1 MKLLKR
7 TAFSLLG
14 ILLLILTI
22 ATILEKIY
30 GTDFVNEY
38 IYSSV
43 PFVILW
49 GVTAIT
55 SLLYIIKSKLHRQPV
70 IFLLHLSLL
79 FILAGAFTTWIYGE
93 QGTMRVRQGEQQ
105 TSFTDSKGISHQLPF
120 SITLNQ
126 FEIIYYKGT
135 LAPMDFISHIS
146 VADKDCHRQIQGK
159 VSMNHIFSYQHYR
172 FYQSGYSE
180 DNEGSVFSVSHDPY
194 GIGITYAGYTLLLLS
209 TVFFFFSPQSRFRQ
223 LLKSPLL
230 HRSLTVI
237 LLLFAFS
244 LNSNFLKANSTSPK
258 VLPREVAEHFG
269 DLYILYNNRIC
280 PLQTFARDFT
290 VKLYGSSSYKGL
302 TPEEVLTGWL
312 FYYDSWKNEPIIRI
326 KSNEARKLLE
336 IEGNYAR
343 LKDYIST
350 INEYK
355 LEKMMNHIR
364 SGEQVTDKRGIEEAD
379 EKFNIINLV
388 CTGAMMKIFPCRNI
402 AGKTLEWYSQS
413 DQLPQDMDNDKWV
426 FIRKSMSYV
435 NEMIVMKKYNDA
447 CLLLEKIKKYQQKEC
462 DGLLPADN
470 KFKAEKIYNQFD
482 YSKSVAMACICI
494 GLICFI
500 YYCHCMASQKRTS
513 RKAIIILNILL
524 WIVFTYLSAAICLRG
539 YVSNHLPLSNGF
551 ETMQFMAWCTLLLTF
566 LLQRKFAMLLPFGFL
581 LCGLTLMV
589 SMLGES
595 NPQIT
600 QLMPV
605 LQSPL
610 LSIHVVVIMIAYSL
624 LAFIMLNGVT
634 AVILHQSQKE
644 CKEQIERLQIIS
656 QIILYPAIFLLAI
669 GIFIGAVWA
678 NVSWGRY
685 WGWDPKETWAL
696 ITMVIYAIVTHLHLI
711 KRCNSLWLFNVT
723 SVIAFS
729 SVLMTFLGVNYFL
742 SGMHSYGQNE
752 HVNNILIYLY
762 LAFGII
768 IVLAMLSYRSWKK
781 NPERR
786 RKYDK

>member
-244 LNSNFLKANSTSPK
+244 LNSNFLKANSPSPK

-290 VKLYGSSSYKGL
+290 IKLYGSSSYKGL

-388 CTGAMMKIFPCRNI
+388 CTGAMMKIFHCRNI

-685 WGWDPKETWAL
+685 WGWDPKEVWAL
-696 ITMVIYAIVTHLHLI
+696 ITMLVYALALHPRSLPWFHRTMFFHVFCITAFITVLI
-711 KRCNSLWLFNVT
+711 TYF
-723 SVIAFS
+723 
-729 SVLMTFLGVNYFL
+729 GVNFL
-742 SGMHSYGQNE
+742 LGGMHSYANG
-752 HVNNILIYLY
+752 
-762 LAFGII
+762 
-768 IVLAMLSYRSWKK
+768 
-781 NPERR
+781 
-786 RKYDK
+786 

>member
-280 PLQTFARDFT
+280 PLQTFDRDFT

-685 WGWDPKETWAL
+685 WGWDPKEVWAL
-696 ITMVIYAIVTHLHLI
+696 ITMLVYALALHPRSLPWFHRTMFFHVFCITAFITVLI
-711 KRCNSLWLFNVT
+711 TYF
-723 SVIAFS
+723 
-729 SVLMTFLGVNYFL
+729 GVNFL
-742 SGMHSYGQNE
+742 LGGMHSYANG
-752 HVNNILIYLY
+752 
-762 LAFGII
+762 
-768 IVLAMLSYRSWKK
+768 
-781 NPERR
+781 
-786 RKYDK
+786 

>member
-244 LNSNFLKANSTSPK
+244 LNSNFLKANSPSPK

-290 VKLYGSSSYKGL
+290 IKLYGSSSYKGL

-581 LCGLTLMV
+581 FCGLTLMV

-685 WGWDPKETWAL
+685 WGWDPKEVWAL
-696 ITMVIYAIVTHLHLI
+696 ITMLVYALALHPRSLPWFHRTMFFHVFCITAFITVLI
-711 KRCNSLWLFNVT
+711 TYF
-723 SVIAFS
+723 
-729 SVLMTFLGVNYFL
+729 GVNFL
-742 SGMHSYGQNE
+742 LGGMHSYANG
-752 HVNNILIYLY
+752 
-762 LAFGII
+762 
-768 IVLAMLSYRSWKK
+768 
-781 NPERR
+781 
-786 RKYDK
+786 

>member
-244 LNSNFLKANSTSPK
+244 LNSNFLKANSPSPK

-426 FIRKSMSYV
+426 FIRKSMNYV

-685 WGWDPKETWAL
+685 WGWDPKEVWAL
-696 ITMVIYAIVTHLHLI
+696 ITMLVYALALHP
-711 KRCNSLWLFNVT
+711 RSLPWFHRT
-723 SVIAFS
+723 MFFMFSV
-729 SVLMTFLGVNYFL
+729 
-742 SGMHSYGQNE
+742 
-752 HVNNILIYLY
+752 
-762 LAFGII
+762 
-768 IVLAMLSYRSWKK
+768 
-781 NPERR
+781 
-786 RKYDK
+786 

>member
-55 SLLYIIKSKLHRQPV
+55 SLLYIVKSKLHRQPV

-685 WGWDPKETWAL
+685 WGWDPKEVWAL
-696 ITMVIYAIVTHLHLI
+696 ITMLVYALALHPRSLPWFHRTMFFHVFCITAFITVLI
-711 KRCNSLWLFNVT
+711 TYF
-723 SVIAFS
+723 
-729 SVLMTFLGVNYFL
+729 GVNFL
-742 SGMHSYGQNE
+742 LGGMHSYANG
-752 HVNNILIYLY
+752 
-762 LAFGII
+762 
-768 IVLAMLSYRSWKK
+768 
-781 NPERR
+781 
-786 RKYDK
+786 

>member
-244 LNSNFLKANSTSPK
+244 LNSNFLKANSPSPK

-290 VKLYGSSSYKGL
+290 IKLYGSSSYKGL

-678 NVSWGRY
+678 NVSRGRY
-685 WGWDPKETWAL
+685 WGWDPKEVWAL
-696 ITMVIYAIVTHLHLI
+696 ITMLVYALALHPRSLPWFHRTMFFHVFCITAFITVLI
-711 KRCNSLWLFNVT
+711 TYF
-723 SVIAFS
+723 
-729 SVLMTFLGVNYFL
+729 GVNFL
-742 SGMHSYGQNE
+742 LGGMHSYANG
-752 HVNNILIYLY
+752 
-762 LAFGII
+762 
-768 IVLAMLSYRSWKK
+768 
-781 NPERR
+781 
-786 RKYDK
+786 

>member
-290 VKLYGSSSYKGL
+290 IKLYGSSSYKGL

-656 QIILYPAIFLLAI
+656 QIILYPSIFLLAI

-685 WGWDPKETWAL
+685 WGWDPKEVWAL
-696 ITMVIYAIVTHLHLI
+696 ITMLVYALALHPRSLPWFHRTMFFHVFCITAFITVLI
-711 KRCNSLWLFNVT
+711 TYF
-723 SVIAFS
+723 
-729 SVLMTFLGVNYFL
+729 GVNFL
-742 SGMHSYGQNE
+742 LGGMHSYANG
-752 HVNNILIYLY
+752 
-762 LAFGII
+762 
-768 IVLAMLSYRSWKK
+768 
-781 NPERR
+781 
-786 RKYDK
+786 

>member
-524 WIVFTYLSAAICLRG
+524 WIVFTYLSAAIRLRG

-685 WGWDPKETWAL
+685 WGWDPKEVWAL
-696 ITMVIYAIVTHLHLI
+696 ITMLVYALALHPRSLPWFHRTMFFHVFCITAFITVLI
-711 KRCNSLWLFNVT
+711 TYF
-723 SVIAFS
+723 
-729 SVLMTFLGVNYFL
+729 GVNFL
-742 SGMHSYGQNE
+742 LGGMHSYANG
-752 HVNNILIYLY
+752 
-762 LAFGII
+762 
-768 IVLAMLSYRSWKK
+768 
-781 NPERR
+781 
-786 RKYDK
+786 

>member
-388 CTGAMMKIFPCRNI
+388 CTGTMIKIFPCRNI

-413 DQLPQDMDNDKWV
+413 DQLPQNMDNDKWV

-685 WGWDPKETWAL
+685 WGWDPKEVWAL
-696 ITMVIYAIVTHLHLI
+696 ITMLVYALALHPRSLPWFHRTMFFHVFCITAFITVLI
-711 KRCNSLWLFNVT
+711 TYF
-723 SVIAFS
+723 
-729 SVLMTFLGVNYFL
+729 GVNFL
-742 SGMHSYGQNE
+742 LGGMHSYANG
-752 HVNNILIYLY
+752 
-762 LAFGII
+762 
-768 IVLAMLSYRSWKK
+768 
-781 NPERR
+781 
-786 RKYDK
+786 

>member
-223 LLKSPLL
+223 LLKNPLL

-244 LNSNFLKANSTSPK
+244 LNSNFLKANSPSPK

-290 VKLYGSSSYKGL
+290 IKLYGSSSYKGL

-685 WGWDPKETWAL
+685 WGWDPKEVWAL
-696 ITMVIYAIVTHLHLI
+696 ITMLVYALALHPRSLPWFHRTMFFHVFCITAFITVLI
-711 KRCNSLWLFNVT
+711 TYF
-723 SVIAFS
+723 
-729 SVLMTFLGVNYFL
+729 GVNFL
-742 SGMHSYGQNE
+742 LGGMHSYANG
-752 HVNNILIYLY
+752 
-762 LAFGII
+762 
-768 IVLAMLSYRSWKK
+768 
-781 NPERR
+781 
-786 RKYDK
+786 

>member
-244 LNSNFLKANSTSPK
+244 LNSNFLKANSPSPK

-280 PLQTFARDFT
+280 PLQTFARDLT
-290 VKLYGSSSYKGL
+290 IKLYGSSSYKGL

-685 WGWDPKETWAL
+685 WGWDPKEVWAL
-696 ITMVIYAIVTHLHLI
+696 ITMLVYALALHPRSLPWFHRTMFFHVFCITAFITVLI
-711 KRCNSLWLFNVT
+711 TYF
-723 SVIAFS
+723 
-729 SVLMTFLGVNYFL
+729 GVNFL
-742 SGMHSYGQNE
+742 LGGMHSYANG
-752 HVNNILIYLY
+752 
-762 LAFGII
+762 
-768 IVLAMLSYRSWKK
+768 
-781 NPERR
+781 
-786 RKYDK
+786 

>member
-388 CTGAMMKIFPCRNI
+388 CTGAMMKLFPCRNI

-685 WGWDPKETWAL
+685 WGWDPKEVWAL
-696 ITMVIYAIVTHLHLI
+696 ITMLVYALALHPRSLPWFHRTMFFHVFCITAFITVLI
-711 KRCNSLWLFNVT
+711 TYF
-723 SVIAFS
+723 
-729 SVLMTFLGVNYFL
+729 GVNFL
-742 SGMHSYGQNE
+742 LGGMHSYANG
-752 HVNNILIYLY
+752 
-762 LAFGII
+762 
-768 IVLAMLSYRSWKK
+768 
-781 NPERR
+781 
-786 RKYDK
+786 

>member
-244 LNSNFLKANSTSPK
+244 LNSNFLKANSPSPK

-290 VKLYGSSSYKGL
+290 IKLYGSSSYKGL

-581 LCGLTLMV
+581 LCGFTLMV

-685 WGWDPKETWAL
+685 WGWDPKEVWAL
-696 ITMVIYAIVTHLHLI
+696 ITMLVYALALHPRSLPWFHRTMFFHVFCITAFITVLI
-711 KRCNSLWLFNVT
+711 TYF
-723 SVIAFS
+723 
-729 SVLMTFLGVNYFL
+729 GVNFL
-742 SGMHSYGQNE
+742 LGGMHSYANG
-752 HVNNILIYLY
+752 
-762 LAFGII
+762 
-768 IVLAMLSYRSWKK
+768 
-781 NPERR
+781 
-786 RKYDK
+786 

>member
-1 MKLLKR
+1 MGMRQIQDSPSGYLSENYNYMKLLKR

-244 LNSNFLKANSTSPK
+244 LNSNFLKANSPSPK

-290 VKLYGSSSYKGL
+290 IKLYGSSSYKGL

-685 WGWDPKETWAL
+685 WGWDPKEVWAL
-696 ITMVIYAIVTHLHLI
+696 ITMLVYALALHPRSLPWFHRTMFFHVFCITAFITVLI
-711 KRCNSLWLFNVT
+711 TYF
-723 SVIAFS
+723 
-729 SVLMTFLGVNYFL
+729 GVNFL
-742 SGMHSYGQNE
+742 LGGMHSYANG
-752 HVNNILIYLY
+752 
-762 LAFGII
+762 
-768 IVLAMLSYRSWKK
+768 
-781 NPERR
+781 
-786 RKYDK
+786 

>member
-244 LNSNFLKANSTSPK
+244 LNSNFLKANSPSPK
-258 VLPREVAEHFG
+258 ALPREVAEHFG

-290 VKLYGSSSYKGL
+290 IKLYGSSSYKGL

-685 WGWDPKETWAL
+685 WGWDPKEVWAL
-696 ITMVIYAIVTHLHLI
+696 ITMLVYALALHPRSLPWFHRTMFFHVFCITAFITVLI
-711 KRCNSLWLFNVT
+711 TYF
-723 SVIAFS
+723 
-729 SVLMTFLGVNYFL
+729 GVNFL
-742 SGMHSYGQNE
+742 LGGMHSYANG
-752 HVNNILIYLY
+752 
-762 LAFGII
+762 
-768 IVLAMLSYRSWKK
+768 
-781 NPERR
+781 
-786 RKYDK
+786 

>member
-55 SLLYIIKSKLHRQPV
+55 SLLYVIKSKLHRQPV

-244 LNSNFLKANSTSPK
+244 LNSNFLKANSPSPK

-290 VKLYGSSSYKGL
+290 IKLYGSSSYKGL

-685 WGWDPKETWAL
+685 WGWDPKEVWAL
-696 ITMVIYAIVTHLHLI
+696 ITMLVYALALHPRSLPWFHRTMFFHVFCITAFITVLI
-711 KRCNSLWLFNVT
+711 TYF
-723 SVIAFS
+723 
-729 SVLMTFLGVNYFL
+729 GVNFL
-742 SGMHSYGQNE
+742 LGGMHSYANG
-752 HVNNILIYLY
+752 
-762 LAFGII
+762 
-768 IVLAMLSYRSWKK
+768 
-781 NPERR
+781 
-786 RKYDK
+786 

>member
-22 ATILEKIY
+22 ATILVKIY

-685 WGWDPKETWAL
+685 WGWDPKEVWAL
-696 ITMVIYAIVTHLHLI
+696 ITMLVYALALHPRSLPWFHRTMFFHVFCITAFITVLI
-711 KRCNSLWLFNVT
+711 TYF
-723 SVIAFS
+723 
-729 SVLMTFLGVNYFL
+729 GVNFL
-742 SGMHSYGQNE
+742 LGGMHSYANG
-752 HVNNILIYLY
+752 
-762 LAFGII
+762 
-768 IVLAMLSYRSWKK
+768 
-781 NPERR
+781 
-786 RKYDK
+786 